1 VIVNRTEPKTDT
13 KPVDRLAHNR
23 QYVWL
28 DQASICA
35 VMGGRSEGIVA
46 DIDRIVASVDC
57 EVLDGH
63 LAVYQVRVVFGVED
77 GPVDV

>member
-1 VIVNRTEPKTDT
+1 MDHLKS
-13 KPVDRLAHNR
+13 
-23 QYVWL
+23 
-28 DQASICA
+28 QAIWAPICA
-35 VMGGRSEGIVA
+35 VMRGWPVGIVA
-46 DIDRIVASVDC
+46 DIERIVASVDC